1 MNLNLKNFL
10 IALGLVAAL
19 FVSTVFVVKYNTSNC
34 EAHPEFLDSLGN
46 VIDTTLVVD
55 SLVIDSISPL
65 QDTLVIE

>member
-1 MNLNLKNFL
+1 MNLKNGL
-10 IALGLVAAL
+10 IAAGLIVVLL
-19 FVSTVFVVKYNTSNC
+19 FSTMFVVKYNTSNC

-55 SLVIDSISPL
+55 SLGIDSLAPL